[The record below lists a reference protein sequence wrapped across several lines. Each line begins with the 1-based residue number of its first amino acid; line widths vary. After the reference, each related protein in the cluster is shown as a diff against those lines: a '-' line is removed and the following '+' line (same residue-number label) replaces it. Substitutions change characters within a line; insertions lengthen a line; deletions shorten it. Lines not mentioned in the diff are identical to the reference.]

1 MNFEIIW
8 RKIQEFAMWFFHFA
22 MNEGENKFMLVD
34 QNLLRVDKINTQ
46 TMTMYFGT
54 FLIVALITIF
64 ATDSFHPFNLG
75 QGILMWFKK
84 VSILKVTI
92 FAAAVF
98 SLHTFYKMLILL
110 IENLIGMK
118 ASVLA
123 LGCLGSYMNPF
134 SVFVLS
140 ITASTVVLAHSS
152 VQAFFLGLS
161 VFLTPALLTFNTFTL
176 EHVVIYAGGIA
187 FGVATAALYRRF
199 SMYVTYVVMSVV
211 YLVSKYFML
220 MYSGKVLLLS
230 ANTMK
235 KRGMQYLACME
246 LDVFLIF
253 ILALIL
259 LGYKVMISEEKDRK
273 IIKDIAGV
281 ALIAVVV
288 IGSVVCGK
296 VTEVKAGTPKES
308 PVLFTFGKEKTNKE
322 YSYERA
328 GIASGEAS
336 SSMISSDGYTYDI
349 TLSMD
354 GDMTTCWQDGVEGTG
369 EGETLTYHLDG
380 EAKIGKIRI
389 ANGNR
394 KSNDSYFGN
403 CRLDTAEIH
412 FYLNGNEVSTKTM
425 EFNDDFSQEYTEL
438 IFDPVQCDTISI
450 VASSVYQGWAY
461 NDLGV
466 SEVEFYKAVEK

>member
-1 MNFEIIW
+1 
-8 RKIQEFAMWFFHFA
+8 
-22 MNEGENKFMLVD
+22 
-34 QNLLRVDKINTQ
+34 
-46 TMTMYFGT
+46 
-54 FLIVALITIF
+54 
-64 ATDSFHPFNLG
+64 
-75 QGILMWFKK
+75 
-84 VSILKVTI
+84 
-92 FAAAVF
+92 
-98 SLHTFYKMLILL
+98 
-110 IENLIGMK
+110 
-118 ASVLA
+118 
-123 LGCLGSYMNPF
+123 MNPF

-140 ITASTVVLAHSS
+140 ITASTVVLAHGS

-322 YSYERA
+322 YSYERS

-336 SSMISSDGYTYDI
+336 SSMTSSDGYTYDI

-450 VASSVYQGWAY
+450 VASSVYRGWAY

>member
-118 ASVLA
+118 ASVL
-123 LGCLGSYMNPF
+123 
-134 SVFVLS
+134 S
-140 ITASTVVLAHSS
+140 ITASTVVLAHGS

-322 YSYERA
+322 YSYERS

-336 SSMISSDGYTYDI
+336 SSMTSSDGYTYDI

-450 VASSVYQGWAY
+450 VASSVYRGWAY